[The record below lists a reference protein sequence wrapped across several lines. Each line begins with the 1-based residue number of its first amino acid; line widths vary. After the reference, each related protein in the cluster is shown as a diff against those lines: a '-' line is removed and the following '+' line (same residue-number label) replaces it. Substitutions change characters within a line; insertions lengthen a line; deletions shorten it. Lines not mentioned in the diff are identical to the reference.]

1 MLHSLMHYAE
11 GLSSPLLMVIVLGI
25 VFALDP
31 CLMLT
36 NIAAIGY
43 IGKEV
48 GDKKSAFRKG
58 LYYTLGRTIV
68 YGILGVVLISFLNL
82 GKSIHPI
89 EHFFHEWGPVI
100 VVPFMIIVGLLLCIA
115 DYVPFLRVNGVSNLD
130 KQRFQGNI
138 GAFLLGAVL
147 TFAFC
152 PTNAILFFGMMVP
165 VCATSNFGYI
175 LPFVFAAVTALP
187 VIAIS
192 YLVAFSL
199 NSIGKYY
206 NKLRQIGVVLRWV
219 AGILLIIAGI
229 YLAFHGLEH
238 GAHEHMHI
246 H

>member
-1 MLHSLMHYAE
+1 MLDSLTHYAE
-11 GLSSPLLMVIVLGI
+11 NLSSPLLMVMLLGL

-48 GDKKSAFRKG
+48 SSKRMAFIKG
-58 LYYTLGRTIV
+58 LFYTLGRTIV
-68 YGILGVVLISFLNL
+68 YGVLGLILIIFLNI

-89 EHFFHEWGPVI
+89 EHFFHEWGIWI
-100 VVPFMIIVGLLLCIA
+100 VVPFMIITGILLCIS
-115 DYVPFLRVNGVSNLD
+115 DYVPFLKINGVSNLD
-130 KQRFQGNI
+130 KQKFQGNV
-138 GAFLLGAVL
+138 GAFLLGAIL

-165 VCATSNFGYI
+165 VCTTSNFGYL

-192 YLVAFSL
+192 YLVSFSL
-199 NSIGKYY
+199 NSIGSYY
-206 NKLRQIGVVLRWV
+206 NKLKQIGVILRYV
-219 AGILLIIAGI
+219 AGILFVIAGI
-229 YLAFHGLEH
+229 YLAFHGLDH
-238 GAHEHMHI
+238 GGHEHI